1 MGADDVLTWG
11 LVFDLATARTQAPG
25 AHPST
30 AVLVTNAVP
39 GRKLV
44 LE

>member
-1 MGADDVLTWG
+1 MSWG
-11 LVFDLATARTQAPG
+11 LAFDLATAGIQASG
-25 AHPST
+25 THPSV